1 MSIKI
6 KGEENNTFKEKNCC
20 EVPPIIHGHR
30 KFPSIFHRV
39 VFPSMKGSHSY
50 QFLLMLGKYSNIFEY
65 EQKNIRI
72 YSNICAHMENTNRK
86 KYVKI
91 CLKNAVLC

>member
-72 YSNICAHMENTNRK
+72 YVRIWKIQIGKNT
-86 KYVKI
+86 
-91 CLKNAVLC
+91 LKFV